1 MLGEAGI
8 SRRSLGV
15 LAAVTMAVLATIFSA
30 GQLSASASSGEETAS
45 ASARNF
51 EQSLR
56 MRITTA
62 EGKRMVAKGSTT
74 GTVEGKV
81 SLKLRQIG
89 GSKVKATYFGSNSYG
104 TMRGTGF
111 AKYSVNGAVT
121 SYSGQIKTLEGTG
134 RDANARSLGISLS
147 GTANRRTFKVK
158 MTLSGK
164 WDV

>member
-1 MLGEAGI
+1 MLREAGI
-8 SRRSLGV
+8 LRRQLAV
-15 LAAVTMAVLATIFSA
+15 LAAVSITVLATICMA
-30 GQLSASASSGEETAS
+30 ADGGTAS

-62 EGKRMVAKGSTT
+62 EGKRIVAKGTTT

-81 SLKLRQIG
+81 SLKLRTID
-89 GSKVKATYFGSNSYG
+89 GSKVKATYFGRNSHG
-104 TMRGTGF
+104 TVRGTGF
-111 AKYSVNGAVT
+111 AKYSVNGAIT
-121 SYSGQIKTLEGTG
+121 SYTGKIKTLEGTG
-134 RDANARSLGISLS
+134 KYSNARSLGISLS

-158 MTLSGK
+158 MTLTGR